1 MLGILARTYFMNI
14 TSRYSDIPE
23 VAIDESKIPA
33 EVLTLLPLAR
43 EWSISDDVELEAYIA
58 AASEQKR
65 REFFEAFRPHFP
77 SLAKWNRDS
86 AHLVPQP
93 DELVL
98 FDIAANAAATVGSSL

>member
-1 MLGILARTYFMNI
+1 MNI

-23 VAIDESKIPA
+23 VTIDESKIPV
-33 EVLTLLPLAR
+33 EVLTLLPLAK

-58 AASEQKR
+58 AASEEKR
-65 REFFEAFRPHFP
+65 RHFFEAFRPHFTI
-77 SLAKWNRDS
+77 LAKWNRDS

-98 FDIAANAAATVGSSL
+98 FDIAANAAATGGSKLTSKK